1 MATPL
6 LGCLEPF
13 DSSNEEWGAYMERM
27 DEFLIANGVDDD
39 RKKDLLAP
47 TLPSAQ
53 SFDEIREVLQGHFQP
68 KPLVIA
74 ERFKFHQRNQSESES
89 VVQYLAELRKLAKTC
104 EFKAFLDEALRDRFV
119 CGLRAQSIQ
128 KRLLSE
134 AALDLKK
141 ALEVAQ
147 GMEAAEQTTKH
158 MHVDSPGVHSVE
170 PNKKGNS
177 PKPLALSTPCP
188 RCGEIGHWASDCRCK
203 FMQCRK
209 CGKTGHIARAGGQ
222 KGGAANLLPCKMG
235 KPKTSTHQLNCGEE
249 EGDTDAEE
257 GHSISGVHAMSQS
270 KVARKIWVDVLL
282 NGKPIKMELDTGAS
296 ISLINHKMWK
306 ETLTSIPLKESKVL
320 LRAYTGTDHG
330 ISGGRNWLSE
340 ISLNW
345 GRLRDHFVQQIS
357 AGACQKSHGASPST
371 PLKLLL
377 KEFSDLFQKG
387 LGEMGKLKARI
398 FLKEGASP
406 KFFRP
411 RAVPYAL
418 KEKIEED
425 LKRLEHLGVIRPI
438 CHSEWAAPVVPIIK
452 ASGAVRICGDFV
464 ITVNPQLEVEQYPL
478 PKAEDLFTS
487 LEGGE
492 RFTTLD
498 LADAYLQMTLDEEAK
513 QYLVIN
519 THKGLYQYHRLPFGV
534 SSAPALF
541 QRAMDS
547 ILQGLS
553 GVVCYIDDIL
563 VTGAN
568 TEEHFAN
575 LGKVFFRLREYGLRL
590 NLDKCRFLEESV
602 EYLGYV
608 INKEGIHT
616 SSKKVQAVLDAPPPT
631 DLGELRSFLG
641 LVNYY
646 GKFIKNLFELAAP
659 LNQLLQKTVK
669 WSWTSSC
676 QQSFQALKKAL
687 TSAEVLCHY
696 NPRLP
701 LSLACDASSVGIGA
715 VIFHTFGNGAEK
727 PIAYASRTL
736 TTTEKKYSQ
745 IEREALG
752 IVYGLKKF
760 HQYLYGR
767 KFTLI
772 TDHKPLVTIFGP
784 TASLSIMAASRMQR
798 WALILSGYYYTIQ
811 YKPTAQHGNADA
823 LSRLPQVTTPDALCL
838 DQEVHAIQ
846 RVVEKLPIWAT
857 DIQQATRRD
866 PVLSQVLRY
875 TVQGWPPGDVAA
887 DLKPYYHHQHELTTD
902 ND

>member
-1 MATPL
+1 
-6 LGCLEPF
+6 
-13 DSSNEEWGAYMERM
+13 MERM
-27 DEFLIANGVDDD
+27 NEFLIANGVEDD
-39 RKKDLLAP
+39 RKKVAVLLSTVGPSTYRLLKDLLAP
-47 TLPSAQ
+47 TLPSTK
-53 SFDEIREVLQGHFQP
+53 SFAEIREVLQGHFQP

-104 EFKAFLDEALRDRFV
+104 EFKAFLEEALRDRFV

-147 GMEAAEQTTKH
+147 GMEAAEQTTKY
-158 MHVDSPGVHSVE
+158 MHVDSPGVHGVE
-170 PNKKGNS
+170 SNRKGTS
-177 PKPLALSTPCP
+177 PKPPAPSTPCP

-209 CGKTGHIARAGGQ
+209 CSKTGHIARACRSGGQ
-222 KGGAANLLPCKMG
+222 KGGAANLLPRKMG
-235 KPKTSTHQLNCGEE
+235 KSRTSTHQLNCGEE
-249 EGDTDAEE
+249 IEEGDTDLEE

-270 KVARKIWVDVLL
+270 KAARKIWVDVLL

-296 ISLINHKMWK
+296 ISLINHKLWK
-306 ETLTSIPLKESKVL
+306 DTLASIPLKESKVV
-320 LRAYTGTDHG
+320 LRAYTGHQLPVLGQTMVSVEVDG
-330 ISGGRNWLSE
+330 QVKNLPLVVTKGSGPPLLGRNWLSE

-345 GRLRDHFVQQIS
+345 GRLRDHFIQQIS
-357 AGACQKSHGASPST
+357 AGACQKSQAVSLST

-398 FLKEGASP
+398 FLKECASP
-406 KFFRP
+406 KFFKP

-425 LKRLEHLGVIRPI
+425 LKRLEHLGVISQI

-452 ASGAVRICGDFV
+452 ASGAVRIWGDFK

-487 LEGGE
+487 LEGRE

-498 LADAYLQMTLDEEAK
+498 LADAYLQMTLDPQAQ

-541 QRAMDS
+541 QRAMDT
-547 ILQGLS
+547 ILQGLR
-553 GVVCYIDDIL
+553 GVVCYIDDIM
-563 VTGAN
+563 VTGAT
-568 TEEHFAN
+568 TEEHLSN
-575 LGKVFFRLREYGLRL
+575 LGKVFLRLREYGLRL

-631 DLGELRSFLG
+631 DLGELRSFLS

-646 GKFIKNLFELAAP
+646 GKFIRNLSELAAP
-659 LNQLLQKTVK
+659 LNQMLQKTMK
-669 WSWTSSC
+669 WNWTSTC
-676 QQSFQALKKAL
+676 QQSFQALKTAL

-715 VIFHTFGNGAEK
+715 VIFHTFENGTER
-727 PIAYASRTL
+727 PIAYASRT
-736 TTTEKKYSQ
+736 
-745 IEREALG
+745 
-752 IVYGLKKF
+752 
-760 HQYLYGR
+760 
-767 KFTLI
+767 I
-772 TDHKPLVTIFGP
+772 T
-784 TASLSIMAASRMQR
+784 S
-798 WALILSGYYYTIQ
+798 
-811 YKPTAQHGNADA
+811 
-823 LSRLPQVTTPDALCL
+823 
-838 DQEVHAIQ
+838 
-846 RVVEKLPIWAT
+846 VEKNT
-857 DIQQATRRD
+857 H
-866 PVLSQVLRY
+866 
-875 TVQGWPPGDVAA
+875 
-887 DLKPYYHHQHELTTD
+887 K
-902 ND
+902 